1 MGLRLSYT
9 LLAPFYDLVAGPAFA
24 KARGKSLRL
33 LPRGSP
39 CNVLLSGIG
48 TGLDLPYLPTCHH
61 YTGLDITHAMLQR
74 AIPRAA
80 SLSISWVQGDSQ
92 ALPFKDACFD
102 CAVLHL
108 ILAVVPDAAK
118 ALQETART
126 LKTGGTILIF
136 DKFLRPGARAPLR
149 RLLSPLAAG
158 IATRTDVVFEEA
170 LKKVPGLQVTSDNPA
185 LAGGWFRLIRLQ
197 KRAA

>member
-1 MGLRLSYT
+1 MSLRLSYT

-24 KARGKSLRL
+24 KARGKNLRL
-33 LPRGSP
+33 LPRGNP

-74 AIPRAA
+74 ATPRAA
-80 SLSISWVQGDSQ
+80 GLSIGWVQGDSQ

-102 CAVLHL
+102 YAVLHL

-170 LKKVPGLQVTSDNPA
+170 LKKVPGLQVTSDQPA
-185 LAGGWFRLIRLQ
+185 LAGGWFRCIRLQ

>member
-1 MGLRLSYT
+1 MSLRLSYT
-9 LLAPFYDLVAGPAFA
+9 LLAPFYDLVAKPAFA
-24 KARGKSLRL
+24 KAREKNLRL
-33 LPRGSP
+33 LPHNSP

-48 TGLDLPYLPTCHH
+48 TGLDLPYLPACHR
-61 YTGLDITHAMLQR
+61 YTGLDITQAMLKR
-74 AIPRAA
+74 AMPRATG
-80 SLSISWVQGDSQ
+80 LNFCWVQGDSQ

-102 CAVLHL
+102 HAVLHL

-118 ALQETART
+118 VLQETTRT

-170 LKKVPGLQVTSDNPA
+170 LKKVPGLLLTSDEPA
-185 LAGGWFRLIRLQ
+185 LAGGWFRFIRLQ

>member
-1 MGLRLSYT
+1 MSLRLSYT
-9 LLAPFYDLVAGPAFA
+9 LLAPFYDFVAKPAFA
-24 KARGKSLRL
+24 KAREKSLRR
-33 LPRGSP
+33 LPRSSP
-39 CNVLLSGIG
+39 CNVLLSGVG
-48 TGLDLPYLPTCHH
+48 TGLDLPYLPICHH
-61 YTGLDITHAMLQR
+61 YAGLDITHAMLER
-74 AIPRAA
+74 AMPRAA
-80 SLSISWVQGDSQ
+80 GLSIDWIQGDSQ

-102 CAVLHL
+102 HAVLHL

-126 LKTGGTILIF
+126 LKPGGTILIF

-158 IATRTDVVFEEA
+158 IATRTDVVFEEV
-170 LKKVPGLQVTSDNPA
+170 LEKTPGLQVAGDEPA
-185 LAGGWFRLIRLQ
+185 LAGGWFRFIRLQ

>member
-1 MGLRLSYT
+1 MSLRLSYT
-9 LLAPFYDLVAGPAFA
+9 LLAPFYDLVAKPAFA
-24 KARGKSLRL
+24 KAREKNLRL
-33 LPRGSP
+33 LPHSSP

-80 SLSISWVQGDSQ
+80 SLSIGWVQGDSQ

-102 CAVLHL
+102 YAVLHL

-118 ALQETART
+118 ALQETTRT

-136 DKFLRPGARAPLR
+136 DKFLRPGMRAPLR

-158 IATRTDVVFEEA
+158 IATRTDVVFEEVV
-170 LKKVPGLQVTSDNPA
+170 KKTLGLQVTSDEPA
-185 LAGGWFRLIRLQ
+185 LARGWFRFIQLQ

>member
-1 MGLRLSYT
+1 MSLRLSYT
-9 LLAPFYDLVAGPAFA
+9 LLAPFYDLVAKPAFA
-24 KARGKSLRL
+24 KARENNLRL
-33 LPRGSP
+33 LSRSSP

-61 YTGLDITHAMLQR
+61 YTGLDITHAMLER

-80 SLSISWVQGDSQ
+80 GLNIGWVQGDSQ

-102 CAVLHL
+102 HAVLHL

-118 ALQETART
+118 ALQETARA
-126 LKTGGTILIF
+126 LKAGGTILIF

-158 IATRTDVVFEEA
+158 IATRTDVVFEDA
-170 LKKVPGLQVTSDNPA
+170 LKKVPGLQLTSDEPA
-185 LAGGWFRLIRLQ
+185 LAGGWFRFIRLQ